1 MTAEQQHTNGI
12 SSPASANATGLD
24 PFAAQ
29 LGRANDGDAGWM
41 DDTPVESNAFRMNDI
56 PTEGEAGIGGHGA
69 CASELPDDY
78 EEDELVD
85 ASYDDDDY
93 VDEEASPD
101 EGPDF
106 IAPED
111 EPVLP
116 DDDDPLAAWDD
127 ILHYDASGAE
137 PDQLDYLEALAARL
151 GSEGDEDEPEP
162 IYREDIQQVRALC
175 TRPYTRNCERCAQ
188 ACPQGAISFNE
199 EDLPV
204 IADDLC
210 TNCGIC
216 AGICDGFSSVRVTLE
231 DLTHNALD
239 IADTGLAIT
248 FACNDMVPLGQDPAD
263 NIVLVPCLAYVPPEA
278 YAFLFAH
285 GAQLNVC
292 CDFDLCAQCQVA
304 GSLAPELFG
313 HAIDTAQA
321 WAQKE
326 IGFTDS
332 VPTQQSI
339 IASLMESAQADSDRR
354 NMLSGL
360 GQTMAEVATGE
371 HRLHQSSSVDDF
383 QERMERLRATGHI
396 KQHEGQTLE
405 EITADHR
412 IPKYWPRRKLALE
425 AAQENREIGQ
435 RIALWVSTTADSCT
449 NNHACVVACPTGAR
463 QAEDGKLAYNKSY
476 CIACGA
482 CAGACVNEAC
492 DFTEINASELLEEAD
507 GLF

>member
-1 MTAEQQHTNGI
+1 MTANQQHSFAT
-12 SSPASANATGLD
+12 SSPVSANASGLD
-24 PFAAQ
+24 PFADQ
-29 LGRANDGDAGWM
+29 L
-41 DDTPVESNAFRMNDI
+41 EH
-56 PTEGEAGIGGHGA
+56 EGEVGGVLTNGVPEEEAGIMAHKPDT
-69 CASELPDDY
+69 CEIPDDY
-78 EEDELVD
+78 EEDTLVD
-85 ASYDDDDY
+85 PSYDEDDY
-93 VDEEASPD
+93 VDLEASPD

-116 DDDDPLAAWDD
+116 DDDPLAAWDD

-151 GSEGDEDEPEP
+151 SADGDEAEPEP
-162 IYREDIQQVRALC
+162 LYREDIQQVRALC
-175 TRPYTRNCERCAQ
+175 TRPHAHNCERCAQ

-199 EDLPV
+199 EELPV
-204 IADDLC
+204 IADELC
-210 TNCGIC
+210 TNCGVC

-231 DLTHNALD
+231 DLAHNALD

-285 GAQLNVC
+285 RAQVNVC
-292 CDFDLCAQCQVA
+292 CDFELCAQCQVA

-321 WAQKE
+321 WTQKE

-339 IASLMESAQADSDRR
+339 IASLMASAQADSDRR
-354 NMLSGL
+354 NMFAGIS
-360 GQTMAEVATGE
+360 QTVAEAATGE
-371 HRLHQSSSVDDF
+371 HRLRENSSVNDF
-383 QERMERLRATGHI
+383 QERMERLRAAGHI

-405 EITADHR
+405 ELTADHR
-412 IPKYWPRRKLALE
+412 IPKYWPRRKLILE
-425 AAQENREIGQ
+425 ATQENEEIGK
-435 RIALWVSTTADSCT
+435 RVALWVSATSDSCT
-449 NNHACVVACPTGAR
+449 NSHACVDACPTGAR
-463 QAEDGKLAYNKSY
+463 QIENGTLAYNKSY

-482 CAGACVNEAC
+482 CASVCVNEAC
-492 DFTEINASELLEEAD
+492 DFAEINASELLEDAD

>member
-1 MTAEQQHTNGI
+1 M
-12 SSPASANATGLD
+12 SANAAGLD
-24 PFAAQ
+24 PLAAQ
-29 LGRANDGDAGWM
+29 PERIGKDAGAQANSALEGDAART
-41 DDTPVESNAFRMNDI
+41 DDQETHTSEI
-56 PTEGEAGIGGHGA
+56 P
-69 CASELPDDY
+69 CDY
-78 EEDELVD
+78 EEDVLVD
-85 ASYDDDDY
+85 PSYDEDDY
-93 VDEEASPD
+93 VDLEASPD

-106 IAPED
+106 IALED

-116 DDDDPLAAWDD
+116 DDDPLAAWDD

-151 GSEGDEDEPEP
+151 GSEGDEAELEPL
-162 IYREDIQQVRALC
+162 YREDIQQVRALC
-175 TRPYTRNCERCAQ
+175 TRPYTRSCERCAQ
-188 ACPQGAISFNE
+188 ACPQGAICFNG

-204 IADDLC
+204 IADELC

-231 DLTHNALD
+231 DLAHNALD

-285 GAQLNVC
+285 GAQVNVC
-292 CDFDLCAQCQVA
+292 CDFDLCSQCQVA
-304 GSLAPELFG
+304 GPLAPELFG
-313 HAIDTAQA
+313 HAIDVAQA
-321 WAQKE
+321 WTQNE

-339 IASLMESAQADSDRR
+339 IASLMASAQADSDRR
-354 NMLSGL
+354 NMFAGF
-360 GQTMAEVATGE
+360 GQTVAEAATGE
-371 HRLHQSSSVDDF
+371 HRLRGNSSVSDF
-383 QERMERLRATGHI
+383 QERMERLRAAGHI

-405 EITADHR
+405 ELTADHR
-412 IPKYWPRRKLALE
+412 IPKYWPRRKLILE
-425 AAQENREIGQ
+425 AAQENEEMGQ
-435 RIALWVSTTADSCT
+435 RVALWVSSTSDSCT
-449 NNHACVVACPTGAR
+449 NNHACVDACPTGAR
-463 QAEDGKLAYNKSY
+463 QIEDGKLAYSKSY

-482 CAGACVNEAC
+482 CAGVCVNEAC
-492 DFTEINASELLEEAD
+492 DFAEINASELLESAN